1 MKRAFE
7 FFIAKRYLRSRRKQS
22 FISVIT
28 YMTILGVTIGVAA
41 LIIVLS
47 IMNGFE
53 NEVRSRIIGFD
64 GHIRLRT
71 FHFQGVSRPD
81 TVMKAIADIE
91 HITGMSAYI
100 DEKSIMRS
108 GEGSEGIMIR
118 GVDSRTFIDVSDIPK
133 NIVYGEMN
141 VDTSETIEGKRLPG
155 IVIGRWAA
163 DRLMVDVGDRVVLI
177 SLKGVGSMFQTP
189 PIKQFVVTGF
199 FETGMYEFD
208 NTFAYISLESAQDLF
223 LMKGKVSGIEIRL
236 DNLYRADHV
245 VKDIEKR
252 LGFPYYPQ
260 TWFEMRKTL
269 FSWMQLEKYAA
280 FLILCLIILVAAFN
294 IISSLIM
301 VVMEKTREIGILKS
315 MGTSS
320 KSVTR
325 IFLYQGLI
333 VGMVGALSG
342 SFLGFL
348 VCWLQN
354 KYEFIHLP
362 GDVYIISVLPVE
374 MHALDFVAIGLA
386 ALLICLIAAIY
397 PARKASQLIPVEAIR
412 YE

>member
-1 MKRAFE
+1 
-7 FFIAKRYLRSRRKQS
+7 
-22 FISVIT
+22 
-28 YMTILGVTIGVAA
+28 MTILGVTIGVAA

-81 TVMKAIADIE
+81 TVMNAIADIE

>member
-1 MKRAFE
+1 
-7 FFIAKRYLRSRRKQS
+7 
-22 FISVIT
+22 
-28 YMTILGVTIGVAA
+28 MTILGVTIGVAA

-208 NTFAYISLESAQDLF
+208 NTFAYISLASAQDLF